1 MAEDFEEKKS
11 PHEIA
16 QAIHDEVQIA
26 RDSALKAHLRFEH
39 ADHRI
44 ATEFMHLA
52 NHLNQVL
59 ADLNRMVEETQD

>member
-16 QAIHDEVQIA
+16 RAIHDEVQIA

-39 ADHRI
+39 SAHRI

-59 ADLNRMVEETQD
+59 ADLNRMIEETED